1 MAFSENEFKFFID
14 LYVRGNNEFDYEK
27 QFFYYYVLFNFL
39 YNFYDDETN
48 PRSSE
53 NERRRKTEEERIKA
67 FVLYV
72 VQSDASCFSNYNP
85 FAQLN
90 ICKYSELITKVEE
103 KIGKVNMDYSRKSNE
118 KEIKALFIEIYKVRC
133 DIFHGSI
140 SFTNDELRRLL
151 FACNEVFKRFFDLY
165 FQAFAINYS
174 KGSDLEEK
182 KWKR

>member
-14 LYVRGNNEFDYEK
+14 LYARGNNEFDHEK

-53 NERRRKTEEERIKA
+53 TERRNKNEERRIKA
-67 FVLYV
+67 FVGHV
-72 VQSDASCFSNYNP
+72 IQSYAACFSNYNP

-90 ICKYSELITKVEE
+90 TCKYTELITKVEE
-103 KIGKVNMDYSRKSNE
+103 KIGKVNLEYSYKSNE
-118 KEIKALFIEIYKVRC
+118 KEIKALFIEIYNVRC
-133 DIFHGSI
+133 DIFHGSKN
-140 SFTNDELRRLL
+140 FTHDEPRRLI
-151 FACNEVFKRFFDLY
+151 FACNEVFKRFFDFY

-174 KGSDLEEK
+174 KVSDLEEK
-182 KWKR
+182 K

>member
-14 LYVRGNNEFDYEK
+14 LYARGRNEFDHEK

-53 NERRRKTEEERIKA
+53 NERRKKSEEERIKT
-67 FVLYV
+67 FVWYV
-72 VQSDASCFSNYNP
+72 VQREAVCFSNYNP

-90 ICKYSELITKVEE
+90 MCKYSELITKVEE
-103 KIGKVNMDYSRKSNE
+103 KIGKVNLDYSKKSDE
-118 KEIKALFIEIYKVRC
+118 REIKALFVEIYKVRC
-133 DIFHGSI
+133 DIFHGSMN
-140 SFTNDELRRLL
+140 FTNDESRRLI
-151 FACNEVFKRFFDLY
+151 FACNEVLQRFLDFF

-174 KGSDLEEK
+174 KESDLEEK
-182 KWKR
+182 K